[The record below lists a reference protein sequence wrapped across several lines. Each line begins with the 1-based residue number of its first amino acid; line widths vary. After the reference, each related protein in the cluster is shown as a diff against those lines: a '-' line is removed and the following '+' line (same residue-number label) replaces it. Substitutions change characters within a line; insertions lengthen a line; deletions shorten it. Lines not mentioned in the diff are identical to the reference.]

1 MATLPKI
8 MSKEKKVKKERKKQT
23 NKQTNKIATT
33 HLCYFERSREISDVE

>member
-8 MSKEKKVKKERKKQT
+8 MSKEKKVKKER

-33 HLCYFERSREISDVE
+33 HLCYFERSRKISDVE